1 MSETALLVGALLI
14 GIATLIGWI
23 AWKLPEWSRRSIFFA
38 VTVSPLFRTE
48 PAAARIQ
55 SRYRIQALAIVG
67 LGLAL
72 LVAGLWSDL
81 PLALIVGELCVVTG
95 PIVAFVIAREAVL
108 PHSAKP
114 TLIREAVLA
123 PRAAHL
129 PGGWLLQSGPFA
141 ILVATTF
148 YLNAHWDEI
157 PERFPV
163 HWGLDGQPNGWSTRT
178 PMGVYGSLLLG
189 AVIMAGVAL
198 TAYGALRHARVVR
211 MPDTGTVHRDVPHQA
226 GNFLLAVEFFLAT
239 CFSGVALLPLTG
251 NFGAVPILIVTI
263 LLIAALFPLTHWL
276 NAKRAPVADKPSHEF
291 VGDGTL
297 DEHWKLGLFYFNP
310 DDSALLVEKRVG
322 IGWTLNF
329 ARGLSWVIMLLVL
342 VLPLS
347 FVFVILPRH

>member
-1 MSETALLVGALLI
+1 MSGTTLLVGALLI
-14 GIATLIGWI
+14 GVAALIGWV
-23 AWKLPEWSRRSIFFA
+23 AWKLPEWSRPSIFFA
-38 VTVSPLFRTE
+38 VTVSPLFRAE
-48 PAAARIQ
+48 PAAALIQ

-72 LVAGLWSDL
+72 LMAGLWSGL

-95 PIVAFVIAREAVL
+95 PIVAFVIAHEAVL

-129 PGGWLLQSGPFA
+129 PGGWLLQSLPFA
-141 ILVATTF
+141 ILVATAS
-148 YLNAHWDEI
+148 YLNAQWDAI

-178 PMGVYGSLLLG
+178 PMGVYGPLLMG
-189 AVIMAGVAL
+189 AAIMAGVAL
-198 TAYGALRHARVVR
+198 MAYGSLSRARVVR
-211 MPDTGTVHRDVPHQA
+211 ISGTGTAHRDFQHQV
-226 GNFLLAVEFFLAT
+226 GYFLVAVEYFLAT
-239 CFSGVALLPLTG
+239 CFSGVALLPLIG
-251 NFGAVPILIVTI
+251 NLGAAPILIFTI
-263 LLIAALFPLTHWL
+263 LFVVLLFPLTHWL
-276 NAKRAPVADKPSHEF
+276 NARRAPVADMPSYEF

-329 ARGLSWVIMLLVL
+329 GRSLSWVIMLLIL